1 MSIIE
6 KAREAAIAALR
17 AGGELDAASSAYDKA
32 VEASV
37 LADVPM
43 FLGTGELRRKE
54 LAAAAGISDAA
65 ATYHAAVIISC
76 AYEAAGVSPSDLR
89 SLWVAA
95 RKSGGKTLGTLLQ
108 EVQGLKDS
116 STRADVA
123 NLLRK
128 ELASRGVEPP
138 KVVKAKTP
146 ETPEERGKRAVTVLG
161 QIKGPVSALLLE
173 QMRAEV
179 ARIAALSTPEAPTP
193 STIVGAEQEVAV

>member
-6 KAREAAIAALR
+6 KAREAAIGALR
-17 AGGELDAASSAYDKA
+17 AGGELDAASTAYDKA
-32 VEASV
+32 VENAV
-37 LADVPM
+37 LNDVPM
-43 FLGTGELRRKE
+43 YLGTGELRRKE

-76 AYEAAGVSPSDLR
+76 GYEAAGVTPSDLR

-95 RKSGGKTLGTLLQ
+95 RKSGGKTLATLLS

-116 STRADVA
+116 STRIDVA

-138 KVVKAKTP
+138 KVVRTP
-146 ETPEERGKRAVTVLG
+146 ETPDDKGKRVVGIMA
-161 QIKGPVSALLLE
+161 QIKGPVSALTLE
-173 QMRAEV
+173 TMRAEV
-179 ARIAALSTPEAPTP
+179 ARIAALSVPEHPTP
-193 STIVGAEQEVAV
+193 SIVVDAEQEVTV